1 MSIPISHSEKLDYR
15 IQHKIFNYAEEIIEH
30 TQSVRSAAFFAIETS
45 SLTSFMLQVFSIGE
59 LAIRG
64 LGLIGSSD
72 RQLGKAMLKKASI
85 KTLGIPLDVLNLMIG
100 PFVIALTSNPKFHI
114 LSGAGYTKVDLDH
127 AERGTIDSE
136 EHKYDLQLAFGRA
149 KKGKRERREPTDPT
163 RQIRDYATSIS
174 HSERL
179 DYHIQH
185 QIFNYINEIME
196 PGQRLRPPAFLAL
209 GASNTTFLILRVFAV
224 GELTIRGLGLIYSD
238 YPLGKAMLQR
248 VPVQV
253 LQATVGLAV
262 STIVNSYRI
271 IKEPKGYILNNL
283 EQTQIDI
290 HHAEAG
296 TFDSETYQSDLQA
309 ARGRAAATLREWQ
322 EQLIEHHEL

>member
-1 MSIPISHSEKLDYR
+1 MSTPISHSEKLDYR
-15 IQHKIFNYAEEIIEH
+15 IQHKIFNYAEKMIEH
-30 TQSVRSAAFFAIETS
+30 TQSFRSAAFFAIETS

-59 LAIRG
+59 LTIRG
-64 LGLIGSSD
+64 LGLISYSD

-100 PFVIALTSNPKFHI
+100 PFVMAFNSNPKFHI
-114 LSGAGYTKVDLDH
+114 LYGAEYTKVDLDH

-136 EHKYDLQLAFGRA
+136 DHQRESQEAFGRA
-149 KKGKRERREPTDPT
+149 KKGKKERRESTNP
-163 RQIRDYATSIS
+163 DYQRNNATSIS

-185 QIFNYINEIME
+185 QIFNYINEITE

-209 GASNTTFLILRVFAV
+209 GVSNTTFLILRVFAV

-238 YPLGKAMLQR
+238 YPLGKAMLKK

-253 LQATVGLAV
+253 LQATVGLAA

>member
-1 MSIPISHSEKLDYR
+1 MSTSISHSEKLDYR
-15 IQHKIFNYAEEIIEH
+15 IQHQISTYAEEMIER
-30 TQSVRSAAFFAIETS
+30 TQSCRSAAFLDVGAS
-45 SLTSFMLQVFSIGE
+45 QLTSFVLRVFAVGE
-59 LAIRG
+59 LTIRG

-72 RQLGKAMLKKASI
+72 RQLGKTMLKKATI
-85 KTLGIPLDVLNLMIG
+85 KTLGIPLDVLNLILG
-100 PFVIALTSNPKFHI
+100 PFGMILAGPKFYI
-114 LSGAGYTKVDLDH
+114 LWGVESAKVNLEH
-127 AERGTIDSE
+127 AARGTIDSE

-149 KKGKRERREPTDPT
+149 TIKINEWRNPAELAS
-163 RQIRDYATSIS
+163 QIRGNPTPIS

-179 DYHIQH
+179 DYRIQQ
-185 QIFNYINEIME
+185 QIFNYINEITE

-209 GASNTTFLILRVFAV
+209 GVSNTTFFILRVFAV

-238 YPLGKAMLQR
+238 YPLGKAMLKR

-262 STIVNSYRI
+262 STIVNFYRI

-290 HHAEAG
+290 QHAEAG
-296 TFDSETYQSDLQA
+296 TFDSENYQSDLQV
-309 ARGRAAATLREWQ
+309 ARGRATVTLREWQ
-322 EQLIEHHEL
+322 LAHEL